1 MMRENARER
10 ELKLGTRRLPD
21 VKLPSAPGGSPMPLR
36 PPGRVSPVL
45 VLVDGVECEPC
56 RAWLGRL
63 AAASADIG
71 EWDGCV
77 VVVVPASPDRAIR
90 IADDAAKHFTVLAD
104 PDHAVAARLGISAP
118 ALVIADQYGE
128 IHHAA
133 PAGGA
138 HVFPDPADVV
148 DWLRYLAV
156 QCPECQGEA
165 L

>member
-1 MMRENARER
+1 MTMENAREQD
-10 ELKLGTRRLPD
+10 LKLGIRRLPD
-21 VKLPSAPGGSPMPLR
+21 VKLASAPGGSPTPLR

-45 VLVDGVECEPC
+45 VLVDGAECEAC

-71 EWDGCV
+71 EWDGRV
-77 VVVVPASPDRAIR
+77 VVVVPASPDQAIR
-90 IADDAAKHFTVLAD
+90 IADDAAKHFTVLTD
-104 PDHAVAARLGISAP
+104 PDRAVAARLGISAP

-133 PAGGA
+133 SAGA
-138 HVFPDPADVV
+138 PHAFPEPADVV
-148 DWLRYLAV
+148 DWLRYLAI

>member
-1 MMRENARER
+1 MEMENARER
-10 ELKLGTRRLPD
+10 DLKLGARRLPD
-21 VKLPSAPGGSPMPLR
+21 VKLASAPGGSPTPLR

-45 VLVDGVECEPC
+45 VLVDRAECESC

-63 AAASADIG
+63 AAVSADIG
-71 EWDGCV
+71 EWDGRV
-77 VVVVPASPDRAIR
+77 IVVVPASPDQAMR
-90 IADDAAKHFTVLAD
+90 IANDAAKHFTVLGG
-104 PDHAVAARLGISAP
+104 PDRTLAARLGISIP

-133 PAGGA
+133 PLSDA
-138 HVFPDPADVV
+138 HDLPDPAEVV
-148 DWLRYLAV
+148 GWLRYLAI